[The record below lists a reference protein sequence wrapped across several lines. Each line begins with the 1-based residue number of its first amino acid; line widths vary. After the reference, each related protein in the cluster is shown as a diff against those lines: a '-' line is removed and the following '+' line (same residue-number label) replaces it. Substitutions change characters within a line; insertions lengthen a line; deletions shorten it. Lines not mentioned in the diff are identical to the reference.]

1 MEDIK
6 KRLADSQKKM
16 EQVKAKLT
24 DAAETAQVAGMLAKD
39 KLDEKIAE
47 VKGNMAAGEEAA
59 RMAAERGKSKLSS
72 TVLKARMSVDA
83 AKDAITEKKEAHDQ
97 KSQEKR
103 ILELLDYADDCE
115 ELAAQLTAEADLALL
130 EAAAETID
138 YYATYGE

>member
-1 MEDIK
+1 MADIK
-6 KRLADSQKKM
+6 QRLAESQEKM
-16 EQVKAKLT
+16 KQVKAKLA

-47 VKGNMAAGEEAA
+47 VKGDLAAGQETA
-59 RMAAERGKSKLSS
+59 RLAAERGKSKLSA
-72 TVLKARMSVDA
+72 ARMKAKMSMDA
-83 AKDAITEKKEAHDQ
+83 AKIDITEKKEAHDQ

-115 ELAAQLTAEADLALL
+115 ELAAELAAEADLALL
-130 EAAAETID
+130 EAAAETLD